1 MELKYHSSDR
11 ENNCEYEVYQGNCLD
26 MKEKVNEKSVD
37 LVITSP
43 PYNIG
48 KEYEEKLSN
57 EEYLN
62 FSKKW
67 IKKVN
72 EVLKDDGSF
81 WLNLG
86 FYKTSNG
93 NQYIPWEYQ
102 FYPLIKNNTSLKL
115 VQQVIWNYGAGVN
128 CKRRFSPRKETW
140 LFYVKN
146 LRDYTFN
153 LDEVRIP
160 HKYPNQKKNGELKV
174 NPLGKNPGDVW
185 KIKKVT
191 SGKNRSSDERTDHPA
206 QFPEDVIERIMKIS
220 SNPDD
225 TILDP
230 FLGSGTTMKVARDL
244 GRNCIGIE
252 IEEDYL
258 ENIVKKRV
266 FDEYA
271 RQKKITSS
279 D

>member
-1 MELKYHSSDR
+1 MELKYHSTDR
-11 ENNCEYEVYQGNCLD
+11 KNNCEYEVYQGNCLD

-62 FSKKW
+62 FSEKW

-72 EVLKDDGSF
+72 DVLKDDGSF

-86 FYKTSNG
+86 FYKASNG
-93 NQYIPWEYQ
+93 YQYIPWEYQ

-252 IEEDYL
+252 IEEVYL

-271 RQKKITSS
+271 RQKKLTSS